1 MGTVMIFLLLQRA
14 VHFKDKSPKMDRD
27 VTGLKRMFG
36 KDRKICALHFFPHH
50 LSLLP
55 LPLKFNGK
63 SKNCLIEPCFM
74 SHSLRTHLAPH
85 PWLLPRNW
93 ASYL

>member
-36 KDRKICALHFFPHH
+36 
-50 LSLLP
+50 
-55 LPLKFNGK
+55 
-63 SKNCLIEPCFM
+63 
-74 SHSLRTHLAPH
+74 
-85 PWLLPRNW
+85 
-93 ASYL
+93 